1 MESVG
6 PTPQSED
13 EFSVDWVRPILLE
26 SLGKDLEIDPGQ
38 VQVLEVRAKKNALQG
53 ILSTTFVVDVD
64 YEAPNEDGEIGKIQK
79 SKILKFFVLFWMGD
93 GAARH
98 GIKTV
103 KFSV

>member
-1 MESVG
+1 MDNVG

-26 SLGKDLEIDPGQ
+26 SLGKEEIELEQ

-64 YEAPNEDGEIGKIQK
+64 YEAPNEDGEMGKK
-79 SKILKFFVLFWMGD
+79 SAHFLETTLKYFIFQY
-93 GAARH
+93 
-98 GIKTV
+98 V
-103 KFSV
+103 KPNICLPKFP

>member
-26 SLGKDLEIDPGQ
+26 SLGKSGLEIDPEQ
-38 VQVLEVRAKKNALQG
+38 VQVLEVRAKKNVLQG

-64 YEAPNEDGEIGKIQK
+64 YEAPNEDGEIGKIK
-79 SKILKFFVLFWMGD
+79 NSEFF
-93 GAARH
+93 
-98 GIKTV
+98 
-103 KFSV
+103 

>member
-1 MESVG
+1 MDNVG

-26 SLGKDLEIDPGQ
+26 SLGKEEIELEQ

-64 YEAPNEDGEIGKIQK
+64 YEAPNEDGEMGKK
-79 SKILKFFVLFWMGD
+79 MGNTFW
-93 GAARH
+93 
-98 GIKTV
+98 KPL
-103 KFSV
+103 

>member
-1 MESVG
+1 MDNVG

-26 SLGKDLEIDPGQ
+26 SLGKEEIELEQ

-64 YEAPNEDGEIGKIQK
+64 YEAPNEDGEMGKK
-79 SKILKFFVLFWMGD
+79 KVHTFW
-93 GAARH
+93 
-98 GIKTV
+98 KPL
-103 KFSV
+103 

>member
-64 YEAPNEDGEIGKIQK
+64 YEVPNEDGEIGNIQN
-79 SKILKFFVLFWMGD
+79 SEIFLDYRFP
-93 GAARH
+93 
-98 GIKTV
+98 V

>member
-64 YEAPNEDGEIGKIQK
+64 YEAPNEDGEIGKIK
-79 SKILKFFVLFWMGD
+79 NSENFFETF
-93 GAARH
+93 RFP
-98 GIKTV
+98 V

>member
-1 MESVG
+1 MDNVG

-26 SLGKDLEIDPGQ
+26 SLGKEEIELEQ

-64 YEAPNEDGEIGKIQK
+64 YEAPNEDGEMGKK
-79 SKILKFFVLFWMGD
+79 VHTFW
-93 GAARH
+93 
-98 GIKTV
+98 KPL
-103 KFSV
+103 

>member
-64 YEAPNEDGEIGKIQK
+64 YEAPNEDGEIGKIQNSEIFLKLFNFPSNSQFK
-79 SKILKFFVLFWMGD
+79 SKHKQKLE
-93 GAARH
+93 R
-98 GIKTV
+98 
-103 KFSV
+103 

>member
-64 YEAPNEDGEIGKIQK
+64 YEAPNEDGEIGKIQN
-79 SKILKFFVLFWMGD
+79 SEFFVLFCFEWVM
-93 GAARH
+93 ARH
-98 GIKTV
+98 GTAPHR
-103 KFSV
+103 